1 MHYST
6 HAIAPLYKESGSTI
20 ESVICVGGGTMS
32 EKLVSN
38 YGNPFPIEDC
48 LLCFENG
55 FKGQV
60 VRGLFEC
67 SAPVKESFNIY
78 GSKKTVITEY
88 NPRTVEKIY
97 DESKCDHAGFVE
109 EYLAPKN
116 YYKLLPKEIHWTTVE
131 QKGGGRISS
140 QEYLE
145 SAPLSGH
152 GGSHPHLCH
161 EFVSC
166 ILENRPSSINEDVA
180 ANITAA
186 GICAHISAIKGGE
199 KVLVPK
205 F

>member
-6 HAIAPLYKESGSTI
+6 HAIAPLYKVSGSTI